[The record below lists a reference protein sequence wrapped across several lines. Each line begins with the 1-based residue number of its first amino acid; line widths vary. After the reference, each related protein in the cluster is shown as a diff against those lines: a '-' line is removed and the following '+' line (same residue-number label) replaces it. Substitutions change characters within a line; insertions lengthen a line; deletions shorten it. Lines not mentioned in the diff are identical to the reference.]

1 MDGFLIIDKPP
12 GISSH
17 DVVRAIRR
25 LLKTRRVGHI
35 GTLDPMATGVLPIAV
50 GFATRLVEFLA
61 VEDKSYLATMKL
73 GEFTDTQDAEG
84 QVTATL
90 PYDGLDSCHIKTVA
104 RSFIGQIEQTPPMF
118 SAVKI
123 RGKPLYKLARQGIE
137 VERKKRFVTIYRLD
151 ILDVN
156 LPFITFKVTCS
167 KGTYIRTLCQDMAE
181 ALGTAGHLS
190 SLRRTRNGHF
200 SLGDTVPLEE
210 LKKMPAGTVPP
221 GLLSMTEGMKNFP
234 SYEIGPETAGRLK
247 HGIPPAVT
255 NLEEQTVCRS
265 GEIITF
271 REGNKLLAVARFA
284 PERETEKRGDF
295 KLLKVFSQS

>member
-1 MDGFLIIDKPP
+1 MDGFLIIDKPA

-25 LLKTRRVGHI
+25 LLQTRRVGHI

-50 GFATRLVEFLA
+50 GFATRLVQFLE
-61 VEDKSYLATMKL
+61 VGDKSYLATMKL
-73 GEFTDTQDAEG
+73 GEFTDTLDAEG
-84 QVTATL
+84 KITGTL
-90 PYDGLDSCHIKTVA
+90 PYNCLNRSQIETVA
-104 RSFIGQIEQTPPMF
+104 RSFIGRIEQTPPMF

-123 RGKPLYKLARQGIE
+123 NGKPLYKLARQGLE
-137 VERKKRFVTIYRLD
+137 VERKTRLVTINRLV

-156 LPFITFKVTCS
+156 LPFITFEVTCS
-167 KGTYIRTLCQDMAE
+167 KGTYIRTLCKDMAE
-181 ALGTAGHLS
+181 ALGTAGHLN

-200 SLGDTVPLEE
+200 TLSDTVSLEALE
-210 LKKMPAGTVPP
+210 KLPDGTVPP
-221 GLLSMTEGMKNFP
+221 GFLSMAEGMKNFP
-234 SYEIGPETAGRLK
+234 SFEITNETAERLK
-247 HGIPPAVT
+247 HGIPPVVT
-255 NLEEQTVCRS
+255 NLEEQPGCRS

-271 REGNKLLAVARFA
+271 REGDKLLAVARFA